1 MSNRS
6 PTDVDVKLGRRVR
19 ARRLEIGMSQERL
32 AELLGVTFQQVQKM
46 EKGVNRIAASRLL
59 GISVALDK
67 PIGDFFEGMAGAVV
81 CDDGRANQI
90 ADAMAT
96 PEGVRLASTFARIKN
111 RKTRQR
117 IVDLAA
123 AVAEDAP

>member
-67 PIGDFFEGMAGAVV
+67 PVGDFFEGMAGAVV